1 MLHNGRQRGLPSNS
15 RHDVRRTEAEVNGAA
30 SRHSG
35 PKAAD
40 GMAVEEDV
48 VCNACGSGDQGDSI
62 LLCDSCDA
70 GWHIECLEVS
80 TPHALQTEQSED
92 PLAHHQKAWEEL
104 TL

>member
-1 MLHNGRQRGLPSNS
+1 MQGKFIK
-15 RHDVRRTEAEVNGAA
+15 VAESDESGTA

-80 TPHALQTEQSED
+80 TPHALQTQHLIG
-92 PLAHHQKAWEEL
+92 PLTPPRSVGNSLSSSSVLPGVLPSSQ
-104 TL
+104 